1 MKKTFLK
8 SFVGTAIVVAALLSG
23 CGGGDREKILIGN
36 WEVRDGS
43 GSGAG
48 LKAFDDPDKLRSN
61 LATLAHSDLSLKD
74 DKTFALSGA
83 MTASGTWVLDKES
96 GALTLTPASGSPIAA
111 SLSEGNQQISLP
123 NPTGTGPAV
132 VLQKKDE

>member
-1 MKKTFLK
+1 M
-8 SFVGTAIVVAALLSG
+8 AMALLAG
-23 CGGGDREKILIGN
+23 CGGTDREQVLVGN

-61 LATLAHSDLSLKD
+61 LATLAHSDLVLKD
-74 DKTFALSGA
+74 DKTFSLSGA
-83 MTASGTWVLDKES
+83 MTASGTWAFDKES
-96 GALTLTPASGSPIAA
+96 GALTLTPAGGAPIAA
-111 SLSEGNQQISLP
+111 NLSEGNQQISLP
-123 NPTGTGPAV
+123 NPTGAGAAV